1 MLLDVFLIATIVA
14 LILLAAVGLDRIVC
28 HVIRR
33 KQDQTKI
40 KRSIAILGETSTDLA
55 EGMLELL
62 ERVEAL
68 ENKLEQGDNRQ

>member
-1 MLLDVFLIATIVA
+1 MLDVFLIAIIVA

-33 KQDQTKI
+33 KQERSKI
-40 KRSIAILGETSTDLA
+40 ERSIAILGQTSTDLA
-55 EGMLELL
+55 EGMIELL

-68 ENKLEQGDNRQ
+68 ENKSEQGDNQQ

>member
-1 MLLDVFLIATIVA
+1 MLDVFLIATIVA

-33 KQDQTKI
+33 QQDQTKI

-68 ENKLEQGDNRQ
+68 ENKSEQGDNQQ

>member
-1 MLLDVFLIATIVA
+1 MLDVFLIATIVA

-68 ENKLEQGDNRQ
+68 ENKSEQGDNQQ

>member
-1 MLLDVFLIATIVA
+1 MLDVFLIATIVA

-28 HVIRR
+28 HVFRR
-33 KQDQTKI
+33 KQDRSKI
-40 KRSIAILGETSTDLA
+40 ERSIAILGQTSTDLA

-68 ENKLEQGDNRQ
+68 ENKSEQGDN

>member
-1 MLLDVFLIATIVA
+1 MLDVFLIATVVA

-33 KQDQTKI
+33 KQDLDKVE
-40 KRSIAILGETSTDLA
+40 RSIVILGQTSADLA
-55 EGMLELL
+55 EGMIEIV

-68 ENKLEQGDNRQ
+68 ENKLAQGDNRQ

>member
-1 MLLDVFLIATIVA
+1 MLDVFLIATIVA

-33 KQDQTKI
+33 KQYRDWVE
-40 KRSIAILGETSTDLA
+40 RSIEILGKTSTDLA

-68 ENKLEQGDNRQ
+68 ENKSEQGDNQQ

>member
-1 MLLDVFLIATIVA
+1 MLDVFLIATIVA

-62 ERVEAL
+62 ERVEAI
-68 ENKLEQGDNRQ
+68 ENKLEQGDN

>member
-1 MLLDVFLIATIVA
+1 MLDVFLIATIVA

-28 HVIRR
+28 HVIKR

-55 EGMLELL
+55 EGMIELL

-68 ENKLEQGDNRQ
+68 ENKLAQGDNQQ

>member
-1 MLLDVFLIATIVA
+1 MLDVFLIATIVA

-33 KQDQTKI
+33 KQYRDWVE
-40 KRSIAILGETSTDLA
+40 RSIEILGKTSADLA

-62 ERVEAL
+62 ERVE
-68 ENKLEQGDNRQ
+68 KLESSGK

>member
-1 MLLDVFLIATIVA
+1 MLDVFLIATIVA
-14 LILLAAVGLDRIVC
+14 LSLLAAVGLDRIVC

-33 KQDQTKI
+33 KQDRTKI
-40 KRSIAILGETSTDLA
+40 ERSIVILGQTSTDLA

-68 ENKLEQGDNRQ
+68 ENKSEQGDNRQ

>member
-1 MLLDVFLIATIVA
+1 MLDVFLIATIVA

-28 HVIRR
+28 HVIKR

-55 EGMLELL
+55 EGMIEIL
-62 ERVEAL
+62 ERVEAI
-68 ENKLEQGDNRQ
+68 ENKLEQGDNQQ

>member
-1 MLLDVFLIATIVA
+1 MLDVLLIATIVA

-33 KQDQTKI
+33 KQYRDWVE
-40 KRSIAILGETSTDLA
+40 RSIEILGKTSADLA
-55 EGMLELL
+55 EGMIEIV

-68 ENKLEQGDNRQ
+68 ENKLAQGDNQQ

>member
-1 MLLDVFLIATIVA
+1 MLDVFLIATVVA

-33 KQDQTKI
+33 NQYRDKI
-40 KRSIAILGETSTDLA
+40 ERSIVILGQTSADLA
-55 EGMLELL
+55 EGMIEIV

-68 ENKLEQGDNRQ
+68 ENKLEQGDNQQ

>member
-1 MLLDVFLIATIVA
+1 MLDVFLIATIVA

-28 HVIRR
+28 HVIKR

-55 EGMLELL
+55 EGMLDLL
-62 ERVEAL
+62 ERVE
-68 ENKLEQGDNRQ
+68 KLESSGK

>member
-1 MLLDVFLIATIVA
+1 MLDVFLIATIVA

-33 KQDQTKI
+33 KQDRDKI
-40 KRSIAILGETSTDLA
+40 ERSIAILGQTSTDLA

-68 ENKLEQGDNRQ
+68 ENKLAQGDNRQ

>member
-1 MLLDVFLIATIVA
+1 MLDVFLIATIVA

-33 KQDQTKI
+33 KQDRDKI
-40 KRSIAILGETSTDLA
+40 ERSIAILGQTSTDLA
-55 EGMLELL
+55 EGMIEIV

-68 ENKLEQGDNRQ
+68 ENKLAQGDNRQ

>member
-1 MLLDVFLIATIVA
+1 MLDVSLIATIVA

-28 HVIRR
+28 HVIKR

-62 ERVEAL
+62 ERIKTI
-68 ENKLEQGDNRQ
+68 ENKLAQGDNRQ

>member
-1 MLLDVFLIATIVA
+1 MLDVFLIATIVA

-33 KQDQTKI
+33 NQYRDKI
-40 KRSIAILGETSTDLA
+40 ERSIVILGQTSADLA
-55 EGMLELL
+55 EGMIEIV

-68 ENKLEQGDNRQ
+68 ENKLEQGDNQQ

>member
-1 MLLDVFLIATIVA
+1 MLDVFLIATIVA

-33 KQDQTKI
+33 KQYRDWVE
-40 KRSIAILGETSTDLA
+40 RSIEILGKTSADLA
-55 EGMLELL
+55 EGMIEIV

-68 ENKLEQGDNRQ
+68 ENKLAQGDNRQ

>member
-1 MLLDVFLIATIVA
+1 MLDVFLIATIVA

-33 KQDQTKI
+33 KQDRTNI
-40 KRSIAILGETSTDLA
+40 ERSIAILGQTSTDLA
-55 EGMLELL
+55 EGMIELL

-68 ENKLEQGDNRQ
+68 ENKSEKGYNQQ